1 MPNAIIL
8 GTGSCVPDKVL
19 PNTHFERVGS
29 NDAWIQERLGIKERR
44 VVDGQTTSDIAT
56 GAALQ
61 KLHLNKFFKQ
71 LHRVAETNFKDLLG

>member
-56 GAALQ
+56 GAAL
-61 KLHLNKFFKQ
+61 KAIEAAGISAEDPLHTL
-71 LHRVAETNFKDLLG
+71 